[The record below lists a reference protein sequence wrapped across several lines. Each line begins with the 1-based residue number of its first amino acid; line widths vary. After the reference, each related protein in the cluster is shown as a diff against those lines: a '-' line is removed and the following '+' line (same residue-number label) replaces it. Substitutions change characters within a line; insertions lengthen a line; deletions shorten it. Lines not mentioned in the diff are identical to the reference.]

1 MMQETMDLQARKL
14 KVISYLC
21 DIQGEKVLD
30 QIEAAGIGVRGKRKI
45 STTML
50 LTPKQIVERAKKSDD
65 DYQAG
70 RVRTQEQLEKE
81 SEMW

>member
-1 MMQETMDLQARKL
+1 MDLQSRKL
-14 KVISYLC
+14 KVISYLI
-21 DIQGEKVLD
+21 DIQDEKVLD
-30 QIEAAGIGVRGKRKI
+30 QIEAAVIGVRGKRNI
-45 STTML
+45 STTIL

-70 RVRTQEQLEKE
+70 RVKTQEQLEKE

>member
-1 MMQETMDLQARKL
+1 MDLQSRKL
-14 KVISYLC
+14 KVISYLI
-21 DIQGEKVLD
+21 DIQDEKVLD
-30 QIEAAGIGVRGKRKI
+30 QIEAAVIGVRGKRKV
-45 STTML
+45 STTTVL
-50 LTPKQIVERAKKSDD
+50 LTPKQIVERAKKSND